1 MLYTDDGE
9 SSPLDLTFEPVTTLT
24 RRRRPYAALIRTAV
38 HNTVGFRC
46 FCELSELVHWS
57 LSNLHSPGARTI
69 VKDLLSTYTQY
80 LDWYDQIPEVLK
92 LGINFTPA
100 VLFVQ

>member
-1 MLYTDDGE
+1 M
-9 SSPLDLTFEPVTTLT
+9 
-24 RRRRPYAALIRTAV
+24 
-38 HNTVGFRC
+38 
-46 FCELSELVHWS
+46 
-57 LSNLHSPGARTI
+57 
-69 VKDLLSTYTQY
+69 KDLLSTYTQY